1 MDRHEDF
8 PDFEF
13 KSFPPRQMLYASA
26 ITTVTALKTY
36 STVVFSDYYC
46 PKKLAEFNARKEAT
60 HKRVQATIQ
69 SPVFISVNEKLT
81 AIVVDNRLSIF
92 NTDDFARARTIMAK
106 GKTDNTVDFMSA
118 RKLLAQLSQAPVTSS
133 RATVVLP

>member
-1 MDRHEDF
+1 MDHHEDF

-13 KSFPPRQMLYASA
+13 KSFPPRKML
-26 ITTVTALKTY
+26 
-36 STVVFSDYYC
+36 DYYC

-60 HKRVQATIQ
+60 RERVQATIQ
-69 SPVFISVNEKLT
+69 SPVFISVNEKRT
-81 AIVVDNRLSIF
+81 AIVVDDRLSIF
-92 NTDDFARARTIMAK
+92 DTDDFARARTVMAN
-106 GKTDNTVDFMSA
+106 GKTGTTVDFMSA